1 MDQSPSAVEAFRFR
15 GRNFFVKRDDTIDPL
30 LSGNKYRKLYSLLQT
45 PSQLYTKIYS
55 YGGTQSNAML
65 SIAALCHHKGWEFHY
80 TVKKLPSYGKA
91 NLSGNLKMALEFGMR
106 LHEVEDYDE
115 AVSSFETQMDNSTL
129 LIPQGGAGPLAQQGI
144 EVLAG
149 EIGTWQRE
157 QIDGDVTIVTPS
169 GTGTTAYYLAQA
181 LPQCKVV
188 TTAAVG
194 DKEYLLMQ
202 IEKLGEYPDNLE
214 ILQSQKKY
222 HFGKPYE
229 ELLAMH
235 RELKQNGIEF
245 DLLYAAKM
253 WIVLLENV
261 HVMDG
266 EILYVHSGGII
277 GNQTMLQR
285 YAYKGFC

>member
-1 MDQSPSAVEAFRFR
+1 LDQSPSAVEAFRFR

>member
-1 MDQSPSAVEAFRFR
+1 M
-15 GRNFFVKRDDTIDPL
+15 IDPL
-30 LSGNKYRKLYSLLQT
+30 LSGNKYRKFYSLLQT

-55 YGGTQSNAML
+55 YGGAQSNAML

-202 IEKLGEYPDNLE
+202 IEKLGEYPHNLE

-253 WIVLLENV
+253 WMVLLENV